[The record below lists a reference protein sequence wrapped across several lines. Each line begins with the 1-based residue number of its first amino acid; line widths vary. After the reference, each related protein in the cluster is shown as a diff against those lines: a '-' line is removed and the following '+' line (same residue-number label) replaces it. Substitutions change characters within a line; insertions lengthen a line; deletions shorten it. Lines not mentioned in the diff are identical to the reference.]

1 MGSSRAV
8 ATATSLLALLVALP
22 VALLGPRATPAVPAT
37 PARVS
42 VDGWPTASP
51 ADLGLRPTRLAAL
64 AREAGRAD
72 STCYAVVRRGRL
84 ARDWNWGTPRTTPR
98 EAFSVTKSVTSAL
111 VGIAVR
117 DGSLRLDDRVARWV
131 PQWRG
136 TPSAGVTVRHLL
148 SNDSGRYW
156 SMDSDYGALVQ
167 ARNRTAYAVGLP
179 QQHAP
184 GSAWAY
190 NNAAIQVLDAVLR
203 RATGTPVDRFAARR
217 LFAPLGMT
225 HTRMVRDAS
234 GRSTTVFFGLQTTC
248 LDLARF
254 GALYLGE
261 GAVAGR
267 RILSRRYV
275 RQSVARPSTRHN
287 AAYGLLW
294 WLNRPGPLRGSTD
307 PVDAAGQPLEPRSGQ
322 LAPQAPASTYAAIG
336 LGGQVV
342 LVDPGSRT
350 VVVRLGRP
358 DLTAPATYG
367 FADATRVVTEALR

>member
-1 MGSSRAV
+1 V
-8 ATATSLLALLVALP
+8 AAATPLLTILLTALLV
-22 VALLGPRATPAVPAT
+22 VGATPAVPA
-37 PARVS
+37 PAPPGD
-42 VDGWPTASP
+42 VDGWPTAGP
-51 ADLGLRPTRLAAL
+51 AALGLRPTRLATL
-64 AREAGRAD
+64 AREARRAD

-117 DGSLRLDDRVARWV
+117 DGSLRLGDRVARYV

-136 TPSAGVTVRHLL
+136 TPSSGVTVRNLL

-156 SMDSDYGALVQ
+156 SIDSDYGALVR
-167 ARNRTAYAVGLP
+167 ARNRTAYAVGLS

-190 NNAAIQVLDAVLR
+190 NNAAIQVLEAVLR

-234 GRSTTVFFGLQTTC
+234 GRSTTTFFGLQTTC
-248 LDLARF
+248 LDLARL
-254 GALYLGE
+254 GTLYLGR
-261 GAVAGR
+261 GAVADR

-275 RQSVARPSTRHN
+275 RQSVGSPSTRHN
-287 AAYGLLW
+287 AAYGYLW
-294 WLNRPGPLRGSTD
+294 WLNRPGPLRGATD
-307 PVDAAGQPLEPRSGQ
+307 AVDAAGQPVSPVSGQ
-322 LAPQAPASTYAAIG
+322 LAPRAPASTYAALG
-336 LGGQVV
+336 LGGQVL
-342 LVDPGSRT
+342 LVDPRSRT
-350 VVVRLGRP
+350 IVVRLGRP
-358 DLTAPATYG
+358 DLTDRAAYG
-367 FADATRVVTEALR
+367 FADAARVVTEAVR

>member
-1 MGSSRAV
+1 MAA
-8 ATATSLLALLVALP
+8 ATPLLTVLLTALLV
-22 VALLGPRATPAVPAT
+22 LGATPAAPASA
-37 PARVS
+37 PQGA

-51 ADLGLRPTRLAAL
+51 AALGLRPTRLATL
-64 AREAGRAD
+64 AREARRAD

-84 ARDWNWGTPRTTPR
+84 ARDWNWGTPRTMPR

-117 DGSLRLDDRVARWV
+117 DGSLRLGDRVARYV

-136 TPSAGVTVRHLL
+136 TPSSGVTVRNLL

-156 SMDSDYGALVQ
+156 SIDSDYGALVR

-190 NNAAIQVLDAVLR
+190 NNAAIQVLEAVLR

-234 GRSTTVFFGLQTTC
+234 GRSTTTFFGLQTTC
-248 LDLARF
+248 LDLARL
-254 GALYLGE
+254 GTLYLGQ

-267 RILSRRYV
+267 RILSRGYV
-275 RQSVARPSTRHN
+275 RQSVGSPSTPHN
-287 AAYGLLW
+287 AAYGYLW
-294 WLNRPGPLRGSTD
+294 WLNRPGPLRGATD
-307 PVDAAGQPLEPRSGQ
+307 AVDAAGQPVSPVSGQ
-322 LAPQAPASTYAAIG
+322 LAPQAPASTYAALG
-336 LGGQVV
+336 LGGQVL
-342 LVDPGSRT
+342 LVDPRSRT

-358 DLTAPATYG
+358 DLTDRAAYG
-367 FADATRVVTEALR
+367 FADAARVVTEAVR